1 MIMLVVA
8 HSAYAEP
15 AQPAEPIDEATV
27 RATTSAQPSE
37 SSARDAA
44 IAIDQLTLADD
55 LIGAAG
61 LRPIGARRGE
71 VLVSTGNDATHQ
83 AAGRASDTV
92 GGAGVELTGA
102 LRKSDVLGDR
112 TAAGARIE
120 HATESDRARAYATYG
135 TSHVGLARQ
144 SFLTDER
151 VATYGAAWT
160 AWRSAGTLELQ
171 AFGEQAALSDTR
183 AAGTFDLE
191 GSLAGAHVGFTS
203 RRVQAFGLDHQFSG
217 DIDVMQAT
225 GAATSDVDDGDM
237 LTHMTQ
243 LPRTKRGR
251 HRFLSAYLHD
261 TIRVIESLDVH
272 GGFVFEHWSWLTNL
286 PPLGA
291 LDAVE
296 SNMNLDGSD
305 LASALLVG
313 PTVGAIYRV
322 APSVAL
328 EANAYR
334 RLRTPSWQQLM
345 RPVQNGGV
353 RTLPGDLGAETVT
366 GGRIG
371 PSVSRGTIEAHAV
384 AYWNEVDAPISPVT
398 IGDDLRMTTNLGHAR
413 ETGVEA
419 AASWRVAKPV
429 VAGVGYTFAQTRVTD
444 GGDYASLTG
453 KELAQSP
460 RHRATAL
467 LAYDEPKLVTLTG
480 AVRYVASRYEDDQ
493 NTTVAKPFTVVD
505 AMAARKLTHGLAG
518 FVSVE
523 NVFDRRYVAQ
533 VAGVDTVGA
542 PRLVQVGLRLDS
554 ARW

>member
-1 MIMLVVA
+1 MLVVA
-8 HSAYAEP
+8 HSAYAQP
-15 AQPAEPIDEATV
+15 PQPAEPIDDATGPATTP
-27 RATTSAQPSE
+27 ATTSETP
-37 SSARDAA
+37 AREGA

-55 LIGAAG
+55 LIAATG
-61 LRPIGARRGE
+61 WRAIGDPRGE
-71 VLVSTGNDATHQ
+71 VLVSTGNDARHH
-83 AAGRASDTV
+83 AAARASDTV
-92 GGAGVELTGA
+92 RGAGVELTGV

-112 TAAGARIE
+112 TAALARIE
-120 HATESDRARAYATYG
+120 HASESDRARVYAGYG
-135 TSHVGLARQ
+135 TEHVGLARQ

-151 VATYGAAWT
+151 VATYGAAWS
-160 AWRSAGTLELQ
+160 AWRSAGRLELQ
-171 AFGEQAALSDTR
+171 AFGEQAALHDTR
-183 AAGTFDLE
+183 VGGTFELDA
-191 GSLAGAHVGFTS
+191 SLAGAHAGFSS

-217 DIDVMQAT
+217 DVDVMQAN
-225 GAATSDVDDGDM
+225 GEADLDDGDM

-272 GGFVFEHWSWLTNL
+272 GGFVFEYWSWLTNQ

-291 LDAVE
+291 LDAAE
-296 SNMNLDGSD
+296 SNMDLDGSD
-305 LASALLVG
+305 IASSLLAG
-313 PTVGAIYRV
+313 PSLGAVYRV

-345 RPVQNGGV
+345 RPVQNGDV
-353 RTLPGDLGAETVT
+353 RTLPGELAAATVT
-366 GGRIG
+366 GGQIG
-371 PSVSRGTIEAHAV
+371 PSVSRGSLDARAT

-413 ETGVEA
+413 ETGIDASATWRIA
-419 AASWRVAKPV
+419 APL
-429 VAGVGYTFAQTRVTD
+429 VAGVGYTFASTRVTD
-444 GGDYASLTG
+444 GGEYKSLAG
-453 KELAQSP
+453 KQLVQAP

-467 LAYDEPKLVTLTG
+467 LAYDNPKLVTLTG

-493 NTTVAKPFTVVD
+493 NTIVARPFAVVD
-505 AMAARKLTHGLAG
+505 AMAARTLTHGLAG

-523 NVFDRRYVAQ
+523 NLLDRRYVAH
-533 VAGVDTVGA
+533 VAGVDTIGA